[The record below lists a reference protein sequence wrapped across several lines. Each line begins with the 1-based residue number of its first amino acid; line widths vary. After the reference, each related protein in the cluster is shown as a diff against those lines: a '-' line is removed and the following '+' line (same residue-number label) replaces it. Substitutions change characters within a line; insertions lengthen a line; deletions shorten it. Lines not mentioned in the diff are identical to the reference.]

1 MSRQKWLTRSPE
13 FSRQYAKLSG
23 KDKAVIRSS
32 GLLMPSI
39 LTSNQC
45 GQVFDF
51 LERPRTRAPPQVLVF
66 VFSGKPVRF
75 SRRRPPKAPAACRL
89 PSRAFG
95 FRLARRGLRCLGRR
109 SGGKSRPAS
118 RRFRGE
124 GPQSLAD
131 AVAVLLFAARARVG
145 WVYVNGFM

>member
-1 MSRQKWLTRSPE
+1 MVGFRGFPMSRQKWLTRSPE

-66 VFSGKPVRF
+66 VFSGKPVRV
-75 SRRRPPKAPAACRL
+75 SRRSPPKAPAAC
-89 PSRAFG
+89 PRAG
-95 FRLARRGLRCLGRR
+95 ACFRLSACQA
-109 SGGKSRPAS
+109 RPAMPWTTIWRKVS
-118 RRFRGE
+118 ACKQAVSGRGAWE
-124 GPQSLAD
+124 CG
-131 AVAVLLFAARARVG
+131 
-145 WVYVNGFM
+145 